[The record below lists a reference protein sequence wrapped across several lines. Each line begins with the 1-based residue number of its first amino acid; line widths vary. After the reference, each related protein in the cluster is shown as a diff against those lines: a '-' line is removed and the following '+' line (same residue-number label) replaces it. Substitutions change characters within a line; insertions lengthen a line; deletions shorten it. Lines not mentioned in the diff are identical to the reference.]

1 MLLSVKNFFFVLV
14 ITCATS
20 GSINFA
26 QPLFLLCFALLCC
39 ASLRCNASSEITSQ
53 FSIIDPLNRKAVK
66 IFTDQIIENDF
77 LRFDFSGYSL
87 RNDQIIDFGKDP
99 EMESLTFTTYQ
110 GADWMD
116 AVRSHYFE
124 IFYWKES
131 RNFEEIINGPS
142 WFSTSHHDREG
153 AHEEYFFTQSGFPAY
168 LIISWERYN
177 FKVDGFRNYYY
188 SLLIDATTSS
198 HLSNFQNISTE
209 ARQPW
214 LEIRMQSMVGE
225 GSNLSIEEK
234 LSEITIMLHQ
244 VMDNISIIEKGTP
257 SPRINITTFEE
268 ASSNSSPFS
277 FIQADDLGQGWN
289 SSDWFGVFYKSIPGH
304 VYHQH
309 LGWLQY
315 ANYTTQSSWCWHPA
329 LSWFWI
335 SQTTYPHIYLSSG
348 AWSYLED
355 IGGGVFAYDYTSS
368 EWRSLND
375 LTPNEEDS
383 FKERISKI
391 QNSFK
396 SKELKQK
403 EISRY
408 LLEGK

>member
-20 GSINFA
+20 ESINFA
-26 QPLFLLCFALLCC
+26 QPLFLLCFVLLCC
-39 ASLRCNASSEITSQ
+39 ASLRCNASTEITSQ

-124 IFYWKES
+124 VFYWKES
-131 RNFEEIINGPS
+131 RTFEETINGPS
-142 WFSTSHHDREG
+142 WFSTSHQDREG
-153 AHEEYFFTQSGFPAY
+153 VHEEYFFTQSGFPAY

-198 HLSNFQNISTE
+198 HLSNSQNISTE

-244 VMDNISIIEKGTP
+244 IANKFSIIESGTP
-257 SPRINITTFEE
+257 SPRVNKISFEK
-268 ASSNSSPFS
+268 ASSNSSPYS
-277 FIQADDLGQGWN
+277 FIQALDLGEDGILQIGLEFLQECSRLHLSHGYWLASICKLHHAKLMVLA
-289 SSDWFGVFYKSIPGH
+289 SSFILVLDFAKH
-304 VYHQH
+304 
-309 LGWLQY
+309 
-315 ANYTTQSSWCWHPA
+315 
-329 LSWFWI
+329 
-335 SQTTYPHIYLSSG
+335 LSS
-348 AWSYLED
+348 YLPLVWGMELF
-355 IGGGVFAYDYTSS
+355 GRCRRSSFFAYDYTSS
-368 EWRSLND
+368 EWRGIND
-375 LTPNEEDS
+375 LVPNKDDS

-396 SKELKQK
+396 SDELKQK
-403 EISRY
+403 EIFRY
-408 LLEGK
+408 LLQGK